1 MSNQAA
7 FTFANPD
14 DYINTTTVFGS
25 VQKTILSK
33 DFRGGHISNL
43 FGSTELNFTHADLAG
58 VAILDISQGFGEVK
72 ITVPHDWWIE
82 ADTTQIF
89 ATVEDKR
96 ADISESYNST
106 KILVLRGASVFG
118 VVEILSGND

>member
-1 MSNQAA
+1 MNNHAA

-14 DYINTTTVFGS
+14 DYINTTAIFGG

-33 DFRGGHISNL
+33 DFRGGHIGNL

-72 ITVPHDWWIE
+72 ITVPRDWWIE

-96 ADISESYNST
+96 TDISESYNST
-106 KILVLRGASVFG
+106 KILVVRGASVFG
-118 VVEILSGND
+118 VVEILSGN